1 MAINDKKKEIAIS
14 VIVPT
19 FNLEKYIKECVDSV
33 LNQSFKNFE
42 IILVD
47 DGSDDDTKK
56 IIKYYI
62 EHEEKTDIIL
72 LENEENRGAGYSRNR
87 GLNIARGKY
96 LLFLDGDDMLE
107 HNALEKLYSCL
118 LYTSPSPR
126 DA

>member
-56 IIKYYI
+56 
-62 EHEEKTDIIL
+62 
-72 LENEENRGAGYSRNR
+72 NN
-87 GLNIARGKY
+87 
-96 LLFLDGDDMLE
+96 
-107 HNALEKLYSCL
+107 
-118 LYTSPSPR
+118 
-126 DA
+126 